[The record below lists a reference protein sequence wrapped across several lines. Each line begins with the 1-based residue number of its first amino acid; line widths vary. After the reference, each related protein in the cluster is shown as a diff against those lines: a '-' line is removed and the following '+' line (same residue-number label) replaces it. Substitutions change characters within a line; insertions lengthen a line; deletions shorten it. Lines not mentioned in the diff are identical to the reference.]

1 MASINLSVLH
11 ELLCPRLS
19 PVSSLSLS
27 LSIYILVY
35 MHVVS
40 DAAIGL
46 LVGAIAVQDADLHA
60 KLLSTNL
67 LHTHGH

>member
-1 MASINLSVLH
+1 
-11 ELLCPRLS
+11 
-19 PVSSLSLS
+19 
-27 LSIYILVY
+27 

-40 DAAIGL
+40 DAAVGF